1 MSPCF
6 KMREVEMRFTDMVR
20 EGSLLQE
27 EETQDTSENLPLAD
41 DAPLVIKV
49 RHLEE
54 EPHITI
60 KPGGMVDVAVREL
73 GAKIAKV
80 ELIDPEEVSEV
91 SEE

>member
-6 KMREVEMRFTDMVR
+6 KMKEAEMGFTDMGR
-20 EGSLLQE
+20 KNSLLHE
-27 EETQDTSENLPLAD
+27 EETQDTREDLPL
-41 DAPLVIKV
+41 APLVIKV

-73 GAKIAKV
+73 GAKIVKV
-80 ELIDPEEVSEV
+80 EVIEPEEPSEA

>member
-1 MSPCF
+1 M
-6 KMREVEMRFTDMVR
+6 KEAEMGFTDMVK
-20 EGSLLQE
+20 EGSLIHE
-27 EETQDTSENLPLAD
+27 EETQDTRGDLPLAD

-73 GAKIAKV
+73 GAKIVKV
-80 ELIDPEEVSEV
+80 EVIEPEETADT

>member
-1 MSPCF
+1 M
-6 KMREVEMRFTDMVR
+6 KEVEMGFVDMVR

-27 EETQDTSENLPLAD
+27 DEKQETRDDLPLVD

-54 EPHITI
+54 EHHITI

-73 GAKIAKV
+73 GAKIVKV
-80 ELIDPEEVSEV
+80 EVIESEDPSEV

>member
-6 KMREVEMRFTDMVR
+6 RMKEAEMGFIDMTR
-20 EGSLLQE
+20 EGSLLHE
-27 EETQDTSENLPLAD
+27 EETQDTREDLPLVD

-73 GAKIAKV
+73 GAKIVKV
-80 ELIDPEEVSEV
+80 EVIEPEEPSEA